1 VRGGQ
6 AALTWTEVYPESTR
20 TSKAERT
27 IGHSEVARG
36 SSVGG
41 VDCWSRVPESFGRV
55 GGELPLE
62 LLRHADFQETGRVP
76 VRTPVRTPPSGEFGW
91 RCLRVLRAGEISRTN
106 WIAFHKKV
114 ERLWRHGKVHL
125 ERYDPRRGAAQYL
138 VKDSA
143 QFPDQGE
150 FIGDPKKVRQRKK
163 KRTRKERDDGR

>member
-1 VRGGQ
+1 LGGDAYAYSALEKGVAGKRTHVHVLLGWPRGG
-6 AALTWTEVYPESTR
+6 
-20 TSKAERT
+20 
-27 IGHSEVARG
+27 
-36 SSVGG
+36 
-41 VDCWSRVPESFGRV
+41 
-55 GGELPLE
+55 
-62 LLRHADFQETGRVP
+62 
-76 VRTPVRTPPSGEFGW
+76 
-91 RCLRVLRAGEISRTN
+91 ISRTN